1 MSHLESIDDTLL
13 QKVLDVRHR
22 ATFDFTKEDV
32 LRVLEKECMS
42 VDDMMVLLSESAL
55 ECLELMCQKSQ
66 EVTRRYFGNNIALF
80 TPLYISNF
88 CDNWCV
94 YCGFNCKNDIKRLRL
109 EEKAI
114 NEELLVIAKTG
125 LKEILILTGESET
138 HSDIPYIAHA
148 ASLAKKHFSAIGLEI
163 YPTTI
168 KDYETLHKHG
178 VDFITVFQE
187 TYNPQKYLKVHL
199 LGNKS
204 IFKYRFQAQ
213 ERALMGGMR
222 GVGFGAL
229 FGLDDYQRDALSC
242 AYHASLVQKK
252 FPHAEITLSVPRL
265 RPIKNNKSIS
275 PNDVDEKK
283 LLQIMCAY
291 RLFLPFAAMTISTR
305 ERKGFRNAVLKIA
318 ATKISA
324 GVNVGIGKRSGEESG
339 DAQFEINDERDVEEM
354 HHDILDMGL
363 QAVYKDYEYV

>member
-1 MSHLESIDDTLL
+1 MAQLESIDDTLL
-13 QKVLDVRHR
+13 KKVLAVREN
-22 ATFDFTKEDV
+22 ATFEFSKEDV
-32 LRVLEKECMS
+32 LRVLEKERLS

-66 EVTRRYFGNNIALF
+66 EVTRRYFGNSIALF

-88 CDNWCV
+88 CDNLCV
-94 YCGFNCKNDIKRLRL
+94 YCGFNSKNDIKRLRL
-109 EEKAI
+109 DDKAI
-114 NEELLVIAKTG
+114 REELLAISKTG
-125 LKEILILTGESET
+125 LKEILILTGESQT
-138 HSDIPYIAHA
+138 HSDIAYIANA
-148 ASLAKKHFSAIGLEI
+148 AFLARKHFSAIGLEI
-163 YPTTI
+163 YPTNS
-168 KDYETLHKHG
+168 KEYETLHAHG

-187 TYNPQKYLKVHL
+187 TYNPQKYAKVHL

-204 IFKYRFQAQ
+204 VFEYRFQAQ

-229 FGLDDYQRDALSC
+229 FGLDDYQKDALSC

-252 FPHAEITLSVPRL
+252 FPHAEIALSVPRL

-275 PNDVDEKK
+275 ANDVDEKR

-291 RLFLPFAAMTISTR
+291 RLFLPFASITISTR

-324 GVNVGIGKRSGEESG
+324 GVNVGIGKHSGEEGG
-339 DAQFEINDERDVEEM
+339 DAQFEISDEREVEEM
-354 HHDILDMGL
+354 HRDILEMGL
-363 QAVYKDYEYV
+363 QAVFKDYEYV